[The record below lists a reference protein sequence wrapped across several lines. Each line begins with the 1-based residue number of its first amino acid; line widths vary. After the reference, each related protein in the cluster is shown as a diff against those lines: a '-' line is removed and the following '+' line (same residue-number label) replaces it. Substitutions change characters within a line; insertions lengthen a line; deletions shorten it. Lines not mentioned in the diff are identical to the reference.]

1 MNVYIYTLGCRLN
14 QCESEAIA
22 DSFAKNGFSV
32 LQSHEDADI
41 VVVNSCTVT
50 SKAEQKARRM
60 IRLFSKSAK
69 AVIVTGCY
77 VEVSGEEVSRLGE
90 NVVIFSLREKADL
103 LSLPSHILSS
113 ALLGMD
119 TLDSVRS
126 FPKKERSPFDFDAQ
140 SFAYHSRAYL
150 KIQDGCDN
158 SCG

>member
-60 IRLFSKSAK
+60 IRLFSERAK
-69 AVIVTGCY
+69 VVIATGCY
-77 VEVSGEEVSRLGE
+77 AEVNREEVEGLGD
-90 NVVIFSLREKADL
+90 NIDIFSTTFRYREIYLNSLSKIL
-103 LSLPSHILSS
+103 LFWIHTIIFIIVNII
-113 ALLGMD
+113 
-119 TLDSVRS
+119 VR
-126 FPKKERSPFDFDAQ
+126 EE
-140 SFAYHSRAYL
+140 
-150 KIQDGCDN
+150 
-158 SCG
+158 